1 MASAP
6 RPPPNFGLP
15 RLWLCANVRRVSQ
28 IAAAL
33 ARKKGKK
40 VDPVPSQES
49 VVPAIHSSVPPM
61 PARPADAAPPKKS
74 ARLFIFAGA
83 GLVALLVIGW
93 LVFSP
98 APPPPTP
105 ARPAAPATAA
115 KPPAPAASAPVAKP
129 AATPVALPA
138 EKSAAPTVA
147 HMAPE
152 IEDQLRKLT
161 ITARRTGKGARIVVG
176 GKVFEPGDTVIPG
189 VLLDAVH
196 ADRVVFRNA
205 ENQRFERRF

>member
-1 MASAP
+1 M
-6 RPPPNFGLP
+6 
-15 RLWLCANVRRVSQ
+15 SQ

-74 ARLFIFAGA
+74 ARRFIFAGA

-98 APPPPTP
+98 AAPPPAP
-105 ARPAAPATAA
+105 ARPVAPAAPAKSQT
-115 KPPAPAASAPVAKP
+115 PAASTPVAKP

>member
-1 MASAP
+1 M
-6 RPPPNFGLP
+6 
-15 RLWLCANVRRVSQ
+15 SQ

-61 PARPADAAPPKKS
+61 PARPTDAAPAKKS
-74 ARLFIFAGA
+74 ARPFIFAGA

-93 LVFSP
+93 LVFRP
-98 APPPPTP
+98 EPPPPTP
-105 ARPAAPATAA
+105 ARPAAPPTAA
-115 KPPAPAASAPVAKP
+115 KPPAVAASTPVAKP

-138 EKSAAPTVA
+138 EKSATPTVA

-176 GKVFEPGDTVIPG
+176 GNVFEPGDTVIPG

>member
-1 MASAP
+1 
-6 RPPPNFGLP
+6 
-15 RLWLCANVRRVSQ
+15 
-28 IAAAL
+28 
-33 ARKKGKK
+33 
-40 VDPVPSQES
+40 
-49 VVPAIHSSVPPM
+49 M
-61 PARPADAAPPKKS
+61 PARPTDAAPAKKS
-74 ARLFIFAGA
+74 ARPFIFAGA

-93 LVFSP
+93 LVFRP
-98 APPPPTP
+98 EAPPPTP
-105 ARPAAPATAA
+105 ARPAAPPTAA
-115 KPPAPAASAPVAKP
+115 KPPAPTAAAPVAK
-129 AATPVALPA
+129 PVALPA

-176 GKVFEPGDTVIPG
+176 GNVFEPGDTVIPG

-205 ENQRFERRF
+205 QNQRFERRF